1 MRLPSFSQT
10 TANAAHSGDGTR
22 QNRRQLLAQGAALAM
37 LCSPLAHAAPPTATP
52 AAHAPRAAAG
62 GQRVAASL
70 RIVIPANAGGGWDQ
84 TGRALGAA
92 LVACGA
98 ADRVEYENLGG

>member
-37 LCSPLAHAAPPTATP
+37 LCSPLAHAAPPAATP
-52 AAHAPRAAAG
+52 AA
-62 GQRVAASL
+62 
-70 RIVIPANAGGGWDQ
+70 
-84 TGRALGAA
+84 
-92 LVACGA
+92 
-98 ADRVEYENLGG
+98 